1 MSWHIVHWDEEAVR
15 EALKRGRYDD
25 VSLTGWGRLDDLVAL
40 NYELGVVEELE
51 ELSADLKGESYIPDW
66 FVHLALQ
73 FRSYVG
79 DESISGMQSGLFK
92 DAGVLRML
100 GVTAVEVREGFDA
113 ARNGGKHTPCHVD
126 SLRYHVQGI
135 EPASY
140 YARFKAIRKRVVDAG
155 MVEKGGVWIL
165 DATKIEVDGEYA
177 GMGGVREVIETVDK
191 RGRHH
196 KRVEAHKGFKWVT
209 LCYLFPGSK
218 WLCVM
223 AYRLIPIE
231 QHEITVSDELIDEIV
246 EEFGK
251 GFIGD
256 LEMDRG
262 FLDGGRIEQWHR
274 EYGIEVTVPLK
285 SNMEMLKDMQGLS
298 KLEDDESKVTVER
311 KGARDAQGKRLED
324 VRVVGFSGLTSLDSY
339 DGELNGLLVEMWK
352 GEEIPLE
359 HQWGLLTTKP
369 LGTPEEVLG
378 AYAGYDDRSLV
389 ENRGYRESKQG
400 YKITRFIG
408 KDASSIAAHF
418 FYETLSYN
426 MIGVYRQQG
435 SRQLIELGIR
445 RLRREVLGEESEV
458 LVVVGACFALFSLLE
473 FLELLGR
480 SPTGALDGV
489 RLKFV

>member
-1 MSWHIVHWDEEAVR
+1 
-15 EALKRGRYDD
+15 
-25 VSLTGWGRLDDLVAL
+25 
-40 NYELGVVEELE
+40 
-51 ELSADLKGESYIPDW
+51 
-66 FVHLALQ
+66 
-73 FRSYVG
+73 
-79 DESISGMQSGLFK
+79 
-92 DAGVLRML
+92 
-100 GVTAVEVREGFDA
+100 
-113 ARNGGKHTPCHVD
+113 VD
-126 SLRYHVQGI
+126 SLRYHIQGI
-135 EPASY
+135 DGASY
-140 YARFKAIRKRVVDAG
+140 YGCFKAIRKRVVEAG
-155 MVEKGGVWIL
+155 LVEAGGVWIL
-165 DATKIEVDGEYA
+165 DATKIEVEGTYA
-177 GMGGVREVIETVDK
+177 GMGVVREVIETVDK

-196 KRVEAHKGFKWVT
+196 KRIEEHKGFKWVT

-246 EEFGK
+246 GEFGE

-256 LEMDRG
+256 LEMDRA
-262 FLDGGRIEQWHR
+262 FLDGARIGKWHGG
-274 EYGIEVTVPLK
+274 YGIEVTVPLK

-298 KLEDDESKVTVER
+298 KLEDDAAKVTVAR
-311 KGARDAQGKRLED
+311 KGARDAQGKQLED

-339 DGELNGLLVEMWK
+339 EGALNGLLVEMWQ

-359 HQWGLLTTKP
+359 KQWGLLTTKA
-369 LGTPEEVLG
+369 LGTPQEVLG
-378 AYAGYDDRSLV
+378 AYDGYDDRSLI

-408 KDASSIAAHF
+408 KDASSIAAHI

-426 MIGVYRQQG
+426 MIGIYRQQG

-445 RLRREVLGEESEV
+445 RLRREVLGEASEV
-458 LVVVGACFALFSLLE
+458 LVVVGGSFALFSLLE

-489 RLKFV
+489 RLKFL